1 MIRRLTSLV
10 VALLA
15 LTAGLAVAAAP
26 ASAEVSTG
34 PFTLTADQHIDS
46 ARAVLYMQY
55 DGNLVLYKDD
65 RPVWA
70 SGTNGSGPE
79 AVAEFQGDGNLVVY
93 WRRFALW
100 NSGTAGGG
108 ARLVLTDDGNLLIVR
123 GFTVVWQTYTG
134 DPPPPGPDPC
144 PYPPYCDDGH

>member
-15 LTAGLAVAAAP
+15 LTTGLMIAAAP

-55 DGNLVLYKDD
+55 DGNLVLYKDNQA
-65 RPVWA
+65 VWA

-93 WRRFALW
+93 AGQRRAVW
-100 NSGTAGGG
+100 ASGSFGHDGST
-108 ARLVLTDDGNLLIVR
+108 LVLQGDANMVIVDR
-123 GFTVVWQTYTG
+123 NGSPVWATG
-134 DPPPPGPDPC
+134 TNR
-144 PYPPYCDDGH
+144 

>member
-1 MIRRLTSLV
+1 
-10 VALLA
+10 
-15 LTAGLAVAAAP
+15 
-26 ASAEVSTG
+26 
-34 PFTLTADQHIDS
+34 
-46 ARAVLYMQY
+46 MQY
-55 DGNLVLYKDD
+55 DGNLVLYKDNQ
-65 RPVWA
+65 PVWA

-108 ARLVLTDDGNLLIVR
+108 ARLILTDDGNLLIVR

-134 DPPPPGPDPC
+134 DPRRRAPIPARTRRTATTGTDGATEGGLQPGHLQPNSRSG
-144 PYPPYCDDGH
+144 YA